1 MQRLLVRKT
10 MSEASKNFANEF
22 VAYLN
27 EATTAFHAVDASR
40 RSLIAAGFQPLNERD
55 SWAIVNGGK
64 YFFTRNDTSI
74 FAFTVGENVNEDSIA
89 FTALGAHTDSPC
101 LKIKPV
107 ATVNKSNALMINTQ
121 PYGGGLWHTWFDRDL
136 GIAGRAIIRGEDG
149 SIQQKLFQ
157 INDPIARIPN
167 LAIHLTAGAEREHFA
182 PNLHEH
188 GKALLSMDPDFLNLS
203 ATDEEKEASGGR
215 IHPGLLRMVAAHLDI
230 PSNTIEDLE
239 MQLIDLQPS
248 TIGGAKQE
256 FIYSGR
262 LDNLCSAYQCLRA
275 VTDIAPSVEPSTVKI
290 AMLFDHEEVGSNS
303 CQGAGSSMFIDTL
316 KRIHESLFGTSSS
329 TSFMRSLR
337 RSFVVSADMAHGL
350 HPNYQAKHDASM
362 APLINQ
368 GMVIKHNANQR
379 YATNALSATVFR
391 RAAKLEGIPVQEF
404 TVRADSGCGSTIGP
418 IIATL
423 SGILTVDCG
432 TPQFSMHSIREMMG
446 STDAHTGYAHLAAVL
461 KHHPTLCATLN

>member
-1 MQRLLVRKT
+1 
-10 MSEASKNFANEF
+10 MSEASKTFANEF

-27 EATTAFHAVDASR
+27 EATTAFHAVSASKNR
-40 RSLIAAGFQPLNERD
+40 LIAAGFTQVHERD
-55 SWAIVNGGK
+55 AWDIVKGGK
-64 YFFTRNDTSI
+64 YFFTRNDTSV
-74 FAFTVGENVNEDSIA
+74 FAFTVGNGVTEDNVA

-107 ATVNKSNALMINTQ
+107 ATINKSNALMVNTQ

-136 GIAGRAIIRGEDG
+136 GIAGRAIIRGSDG
-149 SIQQKLFQ
+149 SIDQKLFQ

-167 LAIHLTAGAEREHFA
+167 LAIHLTSGTERESFA
-182 PNLHEH
+182 PNLQEH
-188 GKALLSMDPDFLNLS
+188 GKALLSMDPDFLALKP
-203 ATDEEKEASGGR
+203 TEAETEANGGR
-215 IHPGLLRMVAAHLDI
+215 IHPGLLRLVAKHLDI
-230 PSNTIEDLE
+230 PSESIEDLE

-248 TIGGAKQE
+248 TIGGACQE

-262 LDNLCSAYQCLRA
+262 LDNLCSSYQCLRA
-275 VTDIAPSVEPSTVKI
+275 VLDTAPTVEPTTIKI

-316 KRIHESLFGTSSS
+316 KRIHESLFGATTS

-350 HPNYQAKHDASM
+350 HPNYQGKHDASM

-391 RAAKLEGIPVQEF
+391 RAAKMEGIPVQEF
-404 TVRADSGCGSTIGP
+404 TVRSDSGCGSTIGP

-446 STDAHTGYAHLAAVL
+446 AADAYTGYAHLAAVL